1 MMMILEMI
9 LEISWMHLIT
19 FWSVQPVLCFEKLK
33 IQKFVSSRRLFKFE
47 NYFKIVRKFRN
58 FSPEKI
64 IDAFWD
70 QKRILK
76 LVKDLIAMI
85 LSGQKWLFCSEIG
98 VFMKNWSIFVKND

>member
-33 IQKFVSSRRLFKFE
+33 IQNFVSSRRLFKFE
-47 NYFKIVRKFRN
+47 IYFKIVRKFRN

-64 IDAFWD
+64 IGAFMD
-70 QKRILK
+70 QRRLLK
-76 LVKDLIAMI
+76 LI
-85 LSGQKWLFCSEIG
+85 
-98 VFMKNWSIFVKND
+98 